1 MRDET
6 VAMGSAVS
14 SRPLM
19 GIVPAGGTG
28 SRLAPFRYPK
38 ELLPVVYEE
47 TVGGDSVHPKAVIEC
62 AIEALRTAG
71 VPRCAVVVAPWKLD
85 VVRYLG
91 DGELHGIHIMYLYQE
106 LARGLPHALDTA
118 YAWTHDTDVV
128 FLMPDTIL
136 RPDDFAVHLVS
147 TFRAADADVTLAIF
161 PTDEPERLGP
171 VVHVGGLVRAV
182 YEKPPN
188 PPAANT
194 WGAAIWGPRFRQLL
208 HDVATR
214 ELDSPTELSFATC
227 LMSAIRAGLRVTAVN
242 FPDGSFLDIGTAS
255 GIGALLRPRY
265 AQQ

>member
-1 MRDET
+1 MLDE
-6 VAMGSAVS
+6 AIAVGAAAS
-14 SRPLM
+14 SRPLL
-19 GIVPAGGTG
+19 GIIPAGGTG

-38 ELLPVVYEE
+38 ELLPVIYEE
-47 TVGGDSVHPKAVIEC
+47 AVDAGSVHPKAVIEC
-62 AIEALRTAG
+62 AIEALQAAG

-91 DGELHGIHIMYLYQE
+91 DGEARGIHIMYLYQE
-106 LARGLPHALDTA
+106 SARGLPHALDTA
-118 YAWTHDTDVV
+118 YAWTHDTEVV
-128 FLMPDTIL
+128 FVMPDTIL
-136 RPDDFAVHLVS
+136 RPYDFAAQLVS
-147 TFRAADADVTLAIF
+147 TFRSTSADVTLAIF

-171 VVHVGGLVRAV
+171 VVHAGGLVQAV

-194 WGAAIWGPRFRQLL
+194 WGAAVWGPRFRQLL

-214 ELDSPTELSFATC
+214 ELDGPAELSFATC